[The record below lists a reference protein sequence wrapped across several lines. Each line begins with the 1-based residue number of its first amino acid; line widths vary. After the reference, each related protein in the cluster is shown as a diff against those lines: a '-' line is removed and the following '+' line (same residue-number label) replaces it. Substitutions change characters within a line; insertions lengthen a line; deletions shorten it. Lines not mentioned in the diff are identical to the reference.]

1 VVWSFFCVLGKNV
14 AKKVINGFFL
24 VEMELF
30 VSRIFENI
38 FSCDGNLKFLKFFVK
53 IAFFY

>member
-1 VVWSFFCVLGKNV
+1 LEFFCVLGKNV

-30 VSRIFENI
+30 VSKIFENI